1 MTYDIV
7 FLLEESS
14 IENVL
19 EELLPK
25 LIPPEI
31 SYTENKSL
39 CPLLLLY
46 VLNPQKPV

>member
-1 MTYDIV
+1 MNYAIV

-14 IENVL
+14 IKNVL

-31 SYTENKSL
+31 SHICISHQGK
-39 CPLLLLY
+39 
-46 VLNPQKPV
+46 